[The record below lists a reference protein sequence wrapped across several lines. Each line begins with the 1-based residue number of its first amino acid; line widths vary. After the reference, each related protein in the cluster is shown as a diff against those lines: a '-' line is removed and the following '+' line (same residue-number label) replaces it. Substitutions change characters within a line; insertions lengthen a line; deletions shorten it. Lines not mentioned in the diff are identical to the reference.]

1 MKAKEYF
8 DRCARILDQR
18 AWKPATAPWAAWAW
32 DVAAAEIGPAAGKL
46 IVDLGSGTG
55 AGVEN
60 LMRTT
65 HGASFLG
72 VDFSEEMTRC
82 ASEKRL
88 GRAEN
93 IAVEFRVQ
101 RIDRLDLP
109 PDTVGHFV
117 SSGTFHHVRNKRAV
131 LARLFD
137 MLEPGGSFVNIDHFR
152 SGDRTRAE
160 MEKLRRMHPDEAA
173 ENDRVRQSFQWI
185 YDQDRDHPIEFHT
198 DPYEFCDLLRD
209 VGFRKARVYVSLQ
222 PNFAVVTAR
231 KPARAK
237 RAGARQEARRAVAAE
252 PFQAR

>member
-101 RIDRLDLP
+101 KLTGWTCLP
-109 PDTVGHFV
+109 TLSAISFRQAPSTMCAT
-117 SSGTFHHVRNKRAV
+117 SGRCLR
-131 LARLFD
+131 
-137 MLEPGGSFVNIDHFR
+137 GSLTCW
-152 SGDRTRAE
+152 S
-160 MEKLRRMHPDEAA
+160 
-173 ENDRVRQSFQWI
+173 Q
-185 YDQDRDHPIEFHT
+185 
-198 DPYEFCDLLRD
+198 
-209 VGFRKARVYVSLQ
+209 
-222 PNFAVVTAR
+222 
-231 KPARAK
+231 
-237 RAGARQEARRAVAAE
+237 AGAS
-252 PFQAR
+252 